1 MSEHADSPTISI
13 SKLSPHFKYEVAKE
27 VGGERIKSCFQC
39 GTCTA
44 SCPIRVVDEIYNP
57 RKIIRM
63 VLLGMRDEVLKS
75 EAIWLCTYCYTCQE
89 RCPQDVSITDLMFAL
104 KNIATKEGHM
114 HPSYLPQI
122 DVLSKFGRMYEITDF
137 DNKKR
142 EKVGLPLIQNTNE
155 TVEAVLVQEKLM
167 KEAGK

>member
-1 MSEHADSPTISI
+1 MSQNADRPTLPI
-13 SKLSPHFKYEVAKE
+13 SKLDPSFKYQVAKE

-44 SCPIRVVDEIYNP
+44 SCPIRAVDEDYNP

-63 VLLGMRDEVLKS
+63 VILGMKEEVLKS

-89 RCPQDVSITDLMFAL
+89 RCPQDVGITDLMFAL
-104 KNIATKEGHM
+104 KNMATREGHM
-114 HPSYLPQI
+114 HPSYNAQI
-122 DVLSKFGRMYEITDF
+122 DVLSNFGRMYEITDF

-142 EKVGLPLIQNTNE
+142 EKIGLPPVSNSKEIVNAIL
-155 TVEAVLVQEKLM
+155 EKEEL
-167 KEAGK
+167 KGAAQ

>member
-1 MSEHADSPTISI
+1 VNENADNSTIPI
-13 SKLSPHFKYEVAKE
+13 SRLEPHFKYEVASE

-44 SCPIRVVDEIYNP
+44 SCPIRVVDEVYNP
-57 RKIIRM
+57 RRIIRM
-63 VLLGMRDEVLKS
+63 VLLGMRKEVLES

-104 KNIATKEGHM
+104 KNLATREGHM
-114 HPSYLPQI
+114 HPSYKPQI
-122 DVLSKFGRMYEITDF
+122 EVLSGFGRMYEITDF

-142 EKVGLPLIQNTNE
+142 EKLGLPPVDNNKEVVDAILDNN
-155 TVEAVLVQEKLM
+155 KL
-167 KEAGK
+167 KEAKQ